1 MVFMVKMKYVE
12 VPTKTEWK
20 DSKNKQN
27 ILLDGCY
34 LLVEE

>member
-1 MVFMVKMKYVE
+1 MKYVE